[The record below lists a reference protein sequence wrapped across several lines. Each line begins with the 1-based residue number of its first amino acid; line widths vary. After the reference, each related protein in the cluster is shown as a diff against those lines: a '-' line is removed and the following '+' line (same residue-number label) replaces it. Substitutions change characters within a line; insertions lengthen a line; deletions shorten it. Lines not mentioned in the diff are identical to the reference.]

1 MKFTIFMAL
10 EKPRIFDS
18 EDDEDYYDDDE
29 DYDDDY

>member
-1 MKFTIFMAL
+1 MKFTFFMAL
-10 EKPRIFDS
+10 EKPQIFDS